1 MLVVVSIVFVL
12 TRLSGNPIYLLLDVN
27 ATQRDQEILTRHL
40 GLDKPLPVQ
49 YGIYV
54 MNVAVGDFGNS
65 IISRRPVTE
74 HIWERLPATVEL
86 GFVAMFLSVL
96 IGVPLG
102 MYSAVRRGGV
112 LDTAARVF
120 AVLGQSMPT
129 FWLGLMLILFFG
141 VVLGVLPAGGR
152 GGLLH
157 LVLPAFTLGYFTSA
171 AILRLTRSAMLEV
184 LGSDYIK
191 FARLKGLHEQ
201 VVLWKHGL
209 RNALLPVV
217 TFAVLLFVQFLGGAV
232 VTETVFAW
240 PGLGRLIL
248 ESITTRDYPVVQAGV
263 LVLSALGLSLPTILI
278 AVVMVAVSEPS
289 FRNVVLV
296 IALLLWPR
304 FARQVRGETL
314 AIKEHDFVALAVVAG
329 RSSAWI
335 IRRHIFPNV
344 VPTLLVISTLQVGY
358 VILLEGTLSFLG
370 VGVPP
375 PNPAWG
381 LMIADG
387 RGFLA
392 TAWWISLFPGLAMLL
407 TILAVNL
414 MGDWLRDHLDPK
426 LRQLGRAAVL
436 ESPATAPVGGI
447 ADEAPGRSAPAGAE
461 PSPSPWR
468 WDP

>member
-1 MLVVVSIVFVL
+1 MPVP
-12 TRLSGNPIYLLLDVN
+12 RLSLPWFPGIVLAALVFTAVFAPYLAPHSPTDGDITQKSIPPVWMERGDREHPLGTDRFGRDVLSRIIWGSRISLLASLV
-27 ATQRDQEILTRHL
+27 AIGVAGTFGTLL
-40 GLDKPLPVQ
+40 GL
-49 YGIYV
+49 
-54 MNVAVGDFGNS
+54 
-65 IISRRPVTE
+65 IS
-74 HIWERLPATVEL
+74 
-86 GFVAMFLSVL
+86 G
-96 IGVPLG
+96 
-102 MYSAVRRGGV
+102 Y
-112 LDTAARVF
+112 
-120 AVLGQSMPT
+120 
-129 FWLGLMLILFFG
+129 
-141 VVLGVLPAGGR
+141 R
-152 GGLLH
+152 GGL
-157 LVLPAFTLGYFTSA
+157 TDT
-171 AILRLTRSAMLEV
+171 ILMRLT
-184 LGSDYIK
+184 DI
-191 FARLKGLHEQ
+191 
-201 VVLWKHGL
+201 
-209 RNALLPVV
+209 
-217 TFAVLLFVQFLGGAV
+217 
-232 VTETVFAW
+232 
-240 PGLGRLIL
+240 
-248 ESITTRDYPVVQAGV
+248 
-263 LVLSALGLSLPTILI
+263 GLSLPTILI
-278 AVVMVAVSEPS
+278 AVVLVAVSEPS
-289 FRNVVLV
+289 FKNVVLV

-304 FARQVRGETL
+304 FARQIRGETL

>member
-1 MLVVVSIVFVL
+1 MPVPRLSLPWFPGIVLAALVFTAVFAPYLAPHSPTDGDITQKSIPPVWMERGDREHPLGTDRFGRDVLSRIIWGSRISLLASIVAIGVAGTFGTL
-12 TRLSGNPIYLLLDVN
+12 
-27 ATQRDQEILTRHL
+27 L
-40 GLDKPLPVQ
+40 GL
-49 YGIYV
+49 
-54 MNVAVGDFGNS
+54 
-65 IISRRPVTE
+65 IS
-74 HIWERLPATVEL
+74 
-86 GFVAMFLSVL
+86 G
-96 IGVPLG
+96 
-102 MYSAVRRGGV
+102 Y
-112 LDTAARVF
+112 
-120 AVLGQSMPT
+120 
-129 FWLGLMLILFFG
+129 
-141 VVLGVLPAGGR
+141 R
-152 GGLLH
+152 GGLTDT
-157 LVLPAFTLGYFTSA
+157 VLM
-171 AILRLTRSAMLEV
+171 RLT
-184 LGSDYIK
+184 DI
-191 FARLKGLHEQ
+191 
-201 VVLWKHGL
+201 
-209 RNALLPVV
+209 
-217 TFAVLLFVQFLGGAV
+217 
-232 VTETVFAW
+232 
-240 PGLGRLIL
+240 
-248 ESITTRDYPVVQAGV
+248 
-263 LVLSALGLSLPTILI
+263 GLSLPTILI
-278 AVVMVAVSEPS
+278 AVVLVAVSEPS

-304 FARQVRGETL
+304 FARQIRGETL

-407 TILAVNL
+407 TVLAVNL

-461 PSPSPWR
+461 RSPSPWR